1 MNLYFVRHADAL
13 PINMQDI
20 TSDADRPLSEEG
32 HRQVKRLAGGF
43 KRLDVRVDRVLTSP
57 LRRARQAAEELVQN
71 LGRAGLEVVECDHL
85 APGGS
90 SRKLAK
96 ALRKLDAQHVI
107 LIGHEP
113 DLGRHTAHFIGSKR
127 ARIEYAKGAAAC
139 VTCDNPARKGA
150 GALLWLL
157 TPMWLDS

>member
-1 MNLYFVRHADAL
+1 VNLYIVRHADAL

-20 TSDADRPLSEEG
+20 TSDADRPLSDEG
-32 HRQVKRLAGGF
+32 HRQVKRLAAGF
-43 KRLDVRVDRVLTSP
+43 KRLDIRPDRVLTSP
-57 LRRARQAAEELVQN
+57 LRRAREAAQDLVQHLN
-71 LGRAGLEVVECDHL
+71 LTGLEAVHCDHL

-96 ALRKLDAQHVI
+96 ALRQLDVQNVI
-107 LIGHEP
+107 LVGHEP

-127 ARIEYAKGAAAC
+127 ARIEFAKGGCAC
-139 VTCDNPARKGA
+139 VACDNPPRKGT
-150 GALLWLL
+150 GALMWLL